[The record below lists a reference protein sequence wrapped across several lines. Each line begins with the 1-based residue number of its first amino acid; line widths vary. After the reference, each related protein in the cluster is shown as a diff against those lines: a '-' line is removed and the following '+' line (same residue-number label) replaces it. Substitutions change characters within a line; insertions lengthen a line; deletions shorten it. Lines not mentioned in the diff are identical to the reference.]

1 MARRE
6 HPCPGDS
13 GKVLDQS
20 REEGFQMEEVWD
32 GETEAESF
40 STRRG
45 RGGAGLTLGRPLSRG
60 LTLNA
65 RVQEQGK

>member
-1 MARRE
+1 MSWGLRKGAGPE
-6 HPCPGDS
+6 
-13 GKVLDQS
+13 QS
-20 REEGFQMEEVWD
+20 RAEGFQMEEVWD

-45 RGGAGLTLGRPLSRG
+45 RDGGAGLTLGRPLSRG

-65 RVQEQGK
+65 RVQVQGK